1 MTFIN
6 ANVLSNLVSLHCLSS
21 LLNARLQNTMA
32 EQNVPAQPPT
42 RTDEQIVPRSQWL
55 TIGKSNLLLN
65 AQKIQKNPIFQISM
79 EPSKQLPSS
88 SKHSCISKCSAIYLQ
103 KKALA
108 ITPINP
114 THPFELPPSGD
125 TVIDFVNELG
135 YLEPVEIERLLEVT
149 NPEPSLQCCGESSL
163 KTNIDH
169 AELIWEEFYS
179 MGSRHFFS
187 HKASTIQ
194 SEEPKEEMIMY
205 RKSEVCPNG
214 ESVEVLDGNSRSPD
228 N

>member
-1 MTFIN
+1 
-6 ANVLSNLVSLHCLSS
+6 
-21 LLNARLQNTMA
+21 NTMA

-55 TIGKSNLLLN
+55 TIGKSNLLSTH
-65 AQKIQKNPIFQISM
+65 KRFKRT
-79 EPSKQLPSS
+79 PSFRYQWNHLSNYHLLPSI
-88 SKHSCISKCSAIYLQ
+88 HASANVLLYTYKSLEDN
-103 KKALA
+103 ALA

-135 YLEPVEIERLLEVT
+135 YPEPVEIERLLEVT